1 MAHKSSASE
10 SLKKLLKMRFITDLL
25 SEDTA
30 EKIFLLNSTQGVFYP
45 PADAEELLIYNMT
58 DFHSRTWHHAF
69 SHKIWTNTVLNSQL
83 IDEFP

>member
-1 MAHKSSASE
+1 MQ
-10 SLKKLLKMRFITDLL
+10 FITDLL

-58 DFHSRTWHHAF
+58 DFHSRTWRL
-69 SHKIWTNTVLNSQL
+69 KLWR
-83 IDEFP
+83 